1 MEWLRAAGL
10 SYGDLEMGGIGL
22 VVAEALT
29 RYRKPAR
36 FDDELT
42 LRTELA
48 DLGRA
53 SLRFYYTLLRDS
65 EEIASGYTH
74 HGCVDLATGRPCRIP
89 GDFARALVAGKS
101 TLEDVTKP

>member
-10 SYGDLEMGGIGL
+10 SYKEMEGRGVGL

-42 LRTELA
+42 LRTELS

-53 SLRFYYTLLRDS
+53 SLRFYYTLFRKD

-74 HGCVDLATGRPCRIP
+74 HGCVDLTSGRPCRIP
-89 GDFARALVAGKS
+89 GKFAEALTARDRA
-101 TLEDVTKP
+101 